1 MNELQHFGDESKDT
15 MVDGQ
20 AVRFGGII
28 FSTKTMHQI
37 VLLGLSLNRI
47 AKHQRTPSVFQEL
60 PGRDKSPCRPKETLN
75 DFRDKNLWKTPMP

>member
-1 MNELQHFGDESKDT
+1 MNSKHFGDDPRT
-15 MVDGQ
+15 QWWMD
-20 AVRFGGII
+20 RPFTIGGRNHI
-28 FSTKTMHQI
+28 FQKKVHRI

-60 PGRDKSPCRPKETLN
+60 PDRDKSPCRPKETLN